1 MCKWIESENLEK
13 RSEQVVLKK
22 KKTPKFNELINMNR
36 IACIVV
42 SGFQECFSVE
52 TTEVWT
58 KDDRHRLAI
67 RSASH
72 C

>member
-1 MCKWIESENLEK
+1 MCKWIESENLDK
-13 RSEQVVLKK
+13 RSEQVVK

-42 SGFQECFSVE
+42 SGFQTSFSVE

-67 RSASH
+67 QSASH